1 MIYPFHSTDLTES
14 LPVGLRLFESATY
27 SLRSNVPTACLIFNG
42 FIVSKDRENWS

>member
-14 LPVGLRLFESATY
+14 LPVGLRLFGVSH
-27 SLRSNVPTACLIFNG
+27 LQPPVPTACLIFNG